1 MLHAK
6 SSGCIAGGVTFRHT
20 DERIRSQNYC
30 SGPAKIRLLMSCA
43 DRVHG
48 SIAPVSEAHRE
59 DKSLTFGI
67 LVGTSAD
74 RGLRRTRASAHA
86 GYPPDEGPH
95 DGRREVP
102 ARGTS
107 KVAGK
112 CEVCHHASK
121 PEKPLKSP
129 QQACTD
135 CHTKPPTPPVT
146 TGLQAAFHNPTASA
160 GLCITC
166 HKTENSHGKAAPV
179 KCADCHK
186 RENS

>member
-1 MLHAK
+1 M
-6 SSGCIAGGVTFRHT
+6 SVFRHRT
-20 DERIRSQNYC
+20 IVRRPRIHLSASLLNGCMGRL
-30 SGPAKIRLLMSCA
+30 PRFRRRVVKISRLLPAFSLLCSA
-43 DRVHG
+43 DRVWQ
-48 SIAPVSEAHRE
+48 
-59 DKSLTFGI
+59 
-67 LVGTSAD
+67 
-74 RGLRRTRASAHA
+74 RTLARTPA
-86 GYPPDEGPH
+86 GYPPVEGPL
-95 DGRREVP
+95 DGRREVF

-112 CEVCHHASK
+112 CEVCHHSSK

-146 TGLQAAFHNPTASA
+146 TGLQAAFHNPTATA